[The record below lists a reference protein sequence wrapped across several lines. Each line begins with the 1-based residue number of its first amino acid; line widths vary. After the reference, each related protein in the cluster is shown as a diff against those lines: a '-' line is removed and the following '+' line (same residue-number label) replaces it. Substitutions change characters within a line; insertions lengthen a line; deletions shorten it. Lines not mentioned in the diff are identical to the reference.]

1 MGPVARLLVPRRA
14 RGHWD
19 EDAFASLRRRATW
32 IAFPPAVLAGFLVI
46 LFLALFG
53 DKTFGDAICAVIWAG
68 VTVVAFFFLRRRI
81 ERRAVLALRKTV
93 HLHPTGNLPPPDE
106 SAPDEVASDGSPP
119 VASAPAP

>member
-19 EDAFASLRRRATW
+19 EDAFASLRRRASW
-32 IAFPPAVLAGFLVI
+32 IAVPLAVLAGVLVI
-46 LFLALFG
+46 IVLALFG
-53 DKTFGDAICAVIWAG
+53 GKELGDAVSAAIWAA
-68 VTVVAFFFLRRRI
+68 VAALGFFFLRRRI

-106 SAPDEVASDGSPP
+106 GTPPPPPGGPPSAP
-119 VASAPAP
+119 

>member
-19 EDAFASLRRRATW
+19 EDAFAGLRRRASW
-32 IAFPPAVLAGFLVI
+32 VALPLAVVAGFLVI
-46 LFLALFG
+46 FFLALVA
-53 DKTFGDAICAVIWAG
+53 DTAIDDVLGAVLWAA
-68 VTVVAFFFLRRRI
+68 VAAVGFFFLRRRI

-106 SAPDEVASDGSPP
+106 PPPDQSPP
-119 VASAPAP
+119 GGPAPAP